1 MGYLDGKVA
10 VVTGSGRGIAR
21 GIALLMAEEGAK
33 VVVNDYGV
41 NVDGTEPRSEIAEE
55 VVAEIRSKGG
65 TAVASADSV
74 ADWDG
79 SRRIIETAVKN
90 FGKIDILC
98 NVAGILRDR
107 MVFNMSEEE
116 WDAVIATHLKGNMFC
131 TRHAAPYMVKQ
142 RWGRILN
149 FSSGSGYGSSGQANY
164 AAGKEGI
171 TGFTYAVGRELGPFG
186 VTVNVINP
194 GGTTRMTQ
202 SVPTQAREIRA
213 ARGIV
218 PGGGGGAAAAR
229 PAAAAAPQQ
238 RQAPTEG
245 APTPGDPNNNA
256 PIIVWLCTEAGGA
269 VNGQRIGSSGWQVT
283 FTDPRRV
290 IRSISK
296 PGRWTVDDLIRLVP
310 ASLTQGIPNVAPPVE
325 PQAAPAAQAARS

>member
-41 NVDGTEPRSEIAEE
+41 NVDGTEPRSEVAEE
-55 VVAEIRSKGG
+55 VVAEIKSKGG

-116 WDAVIATHLKGNMFC
+116 WDAVIGTHLKGNMFC

-149 FSSGSGYGSSGQANY
+149 FSSGSGYGSSGQGNY

-186 VTVNVINP
+186 ITVNVINP

-202 SVPTQAREIRA
+202 SVPQQAREIRA

-218 PGGGGGAAAAR
+218 SGAGGAAAAR
-229 PAAAAAPQQ
+229 PRQQAAPPQ
-238 RQAPTEG
+238 RQAPAEG
-245 APTPGDPNNNA
+245 PTSGDPNNNA
-256 PIIVWLCTEAGGA
+256 AIITWLCTEPGGA

-283 FTDPRRV
+283 FTDSRRV
-290 IRSISK
+290 TRSISK
-296 PGRWTVDDLIRLVP
+296 PGRWTVDELITLVP
-310 ASLTQGIPNVAPPVE
+310 ASLTQGIPNVAPPQE
-325 PQAAPAAQAARS
+325 AQAPAQAAATS

>member
-1 MGYLDGKVA
+1 MGHLDGKVA
-10 VVTGSGRGIAR
+10 VVTGAGRGIAR

-41 NVDGTEPRSEIAEE
+41 NVDGTEPRSEIADQ
-55 VVAEIRSKGG
+55 VVQEIRSKGG
-65 TAVASADSV
+65 TAVASPDSV

-79 SRRIIETAVKN
+79 SRRIIETAIKS

-107 MVFNMSEEE
+107 MIFNMTEEE
-116 WDAVIATHLKGNMFC
+116 WDIVIATHLKGNMFC

-149 FSSGSGYGSSGQANY
+149 FSSGSGYGNSGQGNY

-171 TGFTYAVGRELGPFG
+171 TGFTYAVGRELGPYG
-186 VTVNVINP
+186 ITVNVINP
-194 GGTTRMTQ
+194 GGATRMGASIPAAAGQ
-202 SVPTQAREIRA
+202 IRA

-218 PGGGGGAAAAR
+218 PGGGGRA
-229 PAAAAAPQQ
+229 Q
-238 RQAPTEG
+238 QAPAPRIAPDESGGTER
-245 APTPGDPNNNA
+245 DPENNA

-269 VNGQRIGSSGWQVT
+269 VNGQRVGSAGWQVT
-283 FTDPRRV
+283 FTDARRT

-296 PGRWTVDDLIRLVP
+296 PGRWTVDELIRLVP
-310 ASLTQGIPNVAPPVE
+310 ASLTQGIPNVAPPIE
-325 PQAAPAAQAARS
+325 AQAPQAAARA